1 MIVQTLKETEQ
12 FDNTIIIITADH
24 GEMLGERGL
33 WYKMNFFEPSGR
45 VPMIMAGPGIVNRK
59 VKSICSLVDV
69 LPTLID
75 IGVQGG
81 MEEPELVQSIDG
93 RSLLPMATGDFE
105 DGGEA
110 IGEYCAE
117 LTPSPVFMIRRG
129 DYKFICSEG
138 DPPLLYNLEDDPDEL
153 DNLVGEKEF
162 ASILGEFEREAANR
176 WDIDKIKADVIAK
189 QKQRHTLFKALE
201 KERLPIGITIHL
213 GMPVLNM
220 SEPTWIGNSQRK
232 EPGYHHIGRIP
243 EIILESGSLESLV
256 CGLGLIVQLI
266 PRYWLRVILLN
277 NH

>member
-1 MIVQTLKETEQ
+1 M
-12 FDNTIIIITADH
+12 
-24 GEMLGERGL
+24 

-81 MEEPELVQSIDG
+81 MEEPELVQAIDG

-138 DPPLLYNLEDDPDEL
+138 DPPLLFNLEDDPEEL
-153 DNLVGEKEF
+153 DNLVGKKEY
-162 ASILGEFEREAANR
+162 AAILGEFEREADNR

-201 KERLPIGITIHL
+201 KGKVTHWDYNPLRDASTEYVRTHMDWKFATERTRVP
-213 GMPVLNM
+213 PFK
-220 SEPTWIGNSQRK
+220 PNS
-232 EPGYHHIGRIP
+232 
-243 EIILESGSLESLV
+243 
-256 CGLGLIVQLI
+256 
-266 PRYWLRVILLN
+266 
-277 NH
+277 